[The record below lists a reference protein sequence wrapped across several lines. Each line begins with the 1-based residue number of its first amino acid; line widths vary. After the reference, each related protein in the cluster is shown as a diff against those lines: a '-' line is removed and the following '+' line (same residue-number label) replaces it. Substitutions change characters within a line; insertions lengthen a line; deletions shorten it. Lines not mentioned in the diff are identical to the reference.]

1 MRRGMM
7 DNHPT
12 RSASQGRLEGT
23 DKSTCQH
30 RPGDGETDAIEAHD
44 EHKQRQE
51 YSPARRLAMKR
62 RAFVEAGLAL
72 TAAWPMR
79 GWSAVLKNVG
89 DIAAKS
95 LDGADLT
102 LRGSSVEALAASLR
116 GDVLLPGNPDYER
129 TRRVWNGM
137 FDKHPALI
145 ARCTGASDVRHAVDF
160 AREHQ
165 LLTAIRAGG
174 HSVSGKST
182 CDGGLVIDL
191 QQMQG
196 VRVDPETRRAY
207 LESGSLLGQLDHESA
222 AFGLATTAGT
232 FSDTGAAG
240 LTLGG
245 GFGRLGRRF
254 GLACDNV
261 ASFDV
266 VTADG
271 RFLRAAADENMD
283 LYWGLRG
290 GGGNFGVVTSIEY
303 RLHPVDPI
311 ILGGMIV
318 WPFDQARAAARFY
331 RDVAMDAPD
340 SVNLM
345 PELYW
350 EDNTPYFGVEV
361 CWSGDHA
368 EGEEWL
374 KPLRAFGKPAM
385 DDIGLMPYVKLQSS
399 GDALAPHGI
408 RAYAK
413 NGFVGAL
420 SNDDID
426 LMLDVFARV
435 PGLYQMFCDPCG
447 GAYSRVP
454 LDSTAFPRRDMMFVL
469 AIWSGWPTSDG
480 IDEKVAQMRAAWK
493 ELEPLT
499 KGFYTNYVGSDTAA
513 AGYREN
519 FGANF
524 ERLVALKAKYDP
536 MNLFRLNANVP
547 PKI

>member
-1 MRRGMM
+1 
-7 DNHPT
+7 
-12 RSASQGRLEGT
+12 
-23 DKSTCQH
+23 
-30 RPGDGETDAIEAHD
+30 
-44 EHKQRQE
+44 
-51 YSPARRLAMKR
+51 MKR
-62 RAFVEAGLAL
+62 REFVGAGLAL
-72 TAAWPMR
+72 GAAWPFR
-79 GWSAVLKNVG
+79 GWSAILKNSG
-89 DIAAKS
+89 DVAAKS
-95 LDGADLT
+95 LDGAEIA
-102 LRGSSVEALAASLR
+102 LRGSSIEAFAASMR
-116 GDVLLPGNPDYER
+116 GDVLLAGNPDYDR

-160 AREHQ
+160 ARDHQ
-165 LLTAIRAGG
+165 LLTAVRAGG

-196 VRVDPETRRAY
+196 VRVDPEAQRAY

-240 LTLGG
+240 LTLSG

-271 RFLRAAADENMD
+271 HYLRASDDENMD

-303 RLHPVDPI
+303 RLHPVNPI
-311 ILGGMIV
+311 VLGGFIA
-318 WPFDQARAAARFY
+318 WPFDQARDALRFY
-331 RDVAMDAPD
+331 RDIAMDAPE
-340 SVNLM
+340 SVNLI
-345 PELYW
+345 PNLYW
-350 EDNTPYFGVEV
+350 EDKTPFVGVGV
-361 CWSGDHA
+361 CWSGEHA

-374 KPLRAFGKPAM
+374 KPLRAFGKPVM
-385 DDIGLMPYVKLQSS
+385 DDIGRMPYVKLQSS
-399 GDALAPHGI
+399 SDSLAPHGI
-408 RAYAK
+408 RCYAK
-413 NGFVGAL
+413 NGFLGDL
-420 SNDDID
+420 SNDGID
-426 LMLDVFARV
+426 LMLDVFART
-435 PGLYQMFCDPCG
+435 PGLFDMFCDPCG

-454 LDSTAFPRRDMMFVL
+454 QDSTAFPRRDMKFVL

-480 IDEKVAQMRAAWK
+480 MDEKVAKMRAAWK

-499 KGFYTNYVGSDTAA
+499 QGFYTNYVGSDTVA

-519 FGANF
+519 FGPNF
-524 ERLVALKAKYDP
+524 DRLVALKSRYDP

-547 PKI
+547 PKV

>member
-1 MRRGMM
+1 M
-7 DNHPT
+7 
-12 RSASQGRLEGT
+12 
-23 DKSTCQH
+23 
-30 RPGDGETDAIEAHD
+30 
-44 EHKQRQE
+44 
-51 YSPARRLAMKR
+51 
-62 RAFVEAGLAL
+62 
-72 TAAWPMR
+72 
-79 GWSAVLKNVG
+79 LKNVG
-89 DIAAKS
+89 DVAAKS
-95 LDGADLT
+95 LDGADIS
-102 LRGSSVEALAASLR
+102 LRGSSIEALAASLR

-196 VRVDPETRRAY
+196 VRVDPELRRAY
-207 LESGSLLGQLDHESA
+207 LESGSLLGQLDHEST

-240 LTLGG
+240 LTLSG

-261 ASFDV
+261 EAFDV

-271 RFLRAAADENMD
+271 HFLRASDDENSD
-283 LYWGLRG
+283 LFWGLRG

-303 RLHPVDPI
+303 RLHPMNPVV
-311 ILGGMIV
+311 LGGYV
-318 WPFDQARAAARFY
+318 DWPWDQARDAARFY
-331 RDVAMDAPD
+331 RDIAVDAPET
-340 SVNLM
+340 VNLI
-345 PELYW
+345 PAWYW
-350 EDNTPYFGVEV
+350 NEGKPYFGVGV

-368 EGEEWL
+368 EGEAWL
-374 KPLRAFGKPAM
+374 KPLRAFGKPA
-385 DDIGLMPYVKLQSS
+385 DQRIQPTPYVAIQSKD
-399 GDALAPHGI
+399 DASAPHGI
-408 RAYAK
+408 RSYAK
-413 NGFVGAL
+413 NGFLGSL
-420 SNDDID
+420 TDGGID
-426 LMLDVFARV
+426 LIMDVLART
-435 PGLYQMFCDPCG
+435 PGLYDIFCDHCG
-447 GAYSRVP
+447 GAYSRVAV
-454 LDSTAFPRRDMMFVL
+454 DATAFPRRDMQFVL

-480 IDEKVAQMRAAWK
+480 VDEKVAKMRAAWK

-499 KGFYTNYVGSDTAA
+499 QGFYTNYTGSEIVTA
-513 AGYREN
+513 GQREN
-519 FGANF
+519 FGPNF

-547 PKI
+547 PKA